1 MSADRRIDKYYKK
14 KAADR
19 RAAQERDSEPEVKT
33 LKLEAINWHKGVKI
47 SAVVLVAVLSS
58 YLITLWGGYVYC
70 DTFNLTPFRTITR
83 EWGSTLLFML
93 SEAFVSPLAQPLV
106 RMTYAT
112 DIAFGTISSPAVFHG
127 DSVCLHIANSI
138 LAFVFAFKL
147 AALHNQRKKKLDIDP
162 YAVGAGAAIIFACHP
177 LASEAVAYISAR
189 SALLVTFN
197 YLLALLCFMRG
208 FLSKQIKD
216 GLIGYSSCFL
226 FIIMA
231 IWSGPQALS
240 VGTAMLILA
249 LMLKPEEET
258 WNRWLKA
265 RPMELFAISL
275 VALVVPFV
283 LLLKYKAPI
292 GNGFGLEMLPPVEYI
307 ATQCKTLATYYLRVM
322 FVPVGLSLDPPFS
335 VAKGFT
341 DPLAI
346 VGALIP
352 VSLCALSWKY
362 RASILVSF
370 PAVLFV
376 LALFPDFLLPQPE
389 LMSDRRMYLPLLA
402 FCIPVGAL
410 IARGCEKR
418 FALTVSV
425 VAVAVLTFIG
435 FTNWRNYSWRED
447 SKLWESTYNMNKD
460 SKRSRIMRVWAMSKG
475 KITDAQKPAEE
486 ALKVYPDSAVLNM
499 VMGKISNAG
508 KQYKRGNE
516 YFRKALALAE
526 QQNLSPE
533 LIWDIQY
540 GIAYSSLHI
549 GDIKSANEFADKA
562 LAVQPNNAT
571 LHMIKGE
578 YYLSEDQPPAA
589 VLELNKAH
597 TLDRYNPEILEP
609 LALAMIGCGTTQMQD
624 MGYQAAMLTA
634 KIGNEPRFEL
644 LKAYGALET
653 GHLHEAMM
661 YLDNYKKQNQPN
673 AQMYYI
679 LYGIL
684 KRMGAK
690 EADQA
695 LKVALASDP
704 DIKKKM
710 RLNLNRPIILP
721 KDAPKEMVEKFKKLE
736 AANLA
741 EAKKAATA
749 KTAQTS
755 GQPSPPPAKP
765 ILGTLDDVKPT
776 EKKTAPPATTA
787 VPKPAPQATL
797 PATKEVP
804 KTPAPTSPTK

>member
-19 RAAQERDSEPEVKT
+19 RAAQERDGEPEVKT

-47 SAVVLVAVLSS
+47 SAVVLTAVLSS

-70 DTFNLTPFRTITR
+70 DSFNLTPFRTITR

-138 LAFVFAFKL
+138 LAFVLGFKL

-226 FIIMA
+226 FVIMA

-240 VGTAMLILA
+240 VGTAMLVLA

-258 WNRWLKA
+258 WDRWLKA
-265 RPMELFAISL
+265 RPMELFAIGL

-292 GNGFGLEMLPPVEYI
+292 GNGFGLEVLPPVEYI
-307 ATQCKTLATYYLRVM
+307 ATQCKTLATYYLRVL
-322 FVPVGLSLDPPFS
+322 FVPVGLSLDPPLS
-335 VAKGFT
+335 VAKGFA
-341 DPLAI
+341 DPFAI
-346 VGALIP
+346 IGAIIP

-362 RASILVSF
+362 RKSILISF
-370 PAVLFV
+370 PALLFV
-376 LALFPDFLLPQPE
+376 LALFPDFVLPQPE

-402 FCIPVGAL
+402 FCIPLGVL
-410 IARGCEKR
+410 IARSCEKR
-418 FALTVSV
+418 FAVTVSIV
-425 VAVAVLTFIG
+425 SVIVLTFIG
-435 FTNWRNYSWRED
+435 FTNWRNYSWKED
-447 SKLWESTYNMNKD
+447 RKLWESTYEMNKD

-475 KITDAQKPAEE
+475 KISDAEQPAEE
-486 ALKVYPDSAVLNM
+486 TLKSYPDSAVLNM
-499 VMGKISNAG
+499 VLGKVRNAE
-508 KQYKRGNE
+508 KRYREGNK

-540 GIAYSSLHI
+540 GIAYSSLHT
-549 GDIKSANEFADKA
+549 GDIKSANEFAEKA

-571 LHMIKGE
+571 LHMIRGE

-589 VLELNKAH
+589 VYELNKAH

-624 MGYQAAMLTA
+624 LGYQAAMLTA

-661 YLDNYKKQNQPN
+661 YLDNYKKQNEPT
-673 AQMYYI
+673 AQMYYV

-695 LKVALASDP
+695 LKIALASDP

-710 RLNLNRPIILP
+710 RLNLNRPIVLP
-721 KDAPKEMVEKFKKLE
+721 KEAPKEMVEKFKKLE
-736 AANLA
+736 EANRA
-741 EAKKAATA
+741 EALKAAA
-749 KTAQTS
+749 SKPAQTD
-755 GQPSPPPAKP
+755 GKPAQPPAKQ
-765 ILGTLDDVKPT
+765 ILGTLEP
-776 EKKTAPPATTA
+776 APDAKQNA
-787 VPKPAPQATL
+787 KKPAQPSTRDDL
-797 PATKEVP
+797 KPATK
-804 KTPAPTSPTK
+804 